1 LTRAGS
7 TATVP
12 PVSDQQPAPA
22 DAPKPAVDDSQFDG
36 SPYAQLRA
44 WRSDRVPREEWLP
57 RLKDAGVDEESARV
71 LINSFEGANP
81 SALPDASFSPGTNP
95 LAPSSFALDDF
106 GLHGDPA
113 TVGLYWMAFGGT
125 IALMVGVF
133 ALLVYADVVE
143 EAPVALLVLSR
154 VMGTLAAGAFCWG
167 AVKAIGS
174 VRVRRR

>member
-1 LTRAGS
+1 
-7 TATVP
+7 
-12 PVSDQQPAPA
+12 VSDQQPTP
-22 DAPKPAVDDSQFDG
+22 DAPPRPAVDDSQFDG

-44 WRSDRVPREEWLP
+44 WRSDKVPREEWLP
-57 RLKDAGVDEESARV
+57 RLKAAGVDDESARV
-71 LINSFEGANP
+71 LLNSFDGANP

-95 LAPSSFALDDF
+95 LAPSTFSLDDV
-106 GLHGDPA
+106 GLHGEPA

-143 EAPVALLVLSR
+143 QAPLALIVLSR
-154 VMGTLAAGAFCWG
+154 AMGTLGAGAFGWG
-167 AVKAIGS
+167 ALKFAAS